1 MLDLVLRNGTVVD
14 GTGAPRRQAD
24 VGIREGRIVSIG
36 TSDESASRSID
47 CDGLV
52 VAPGF
57 VDIHTHYDAQ
67 LLWDPL
73 ATPSPLHGVSTVMGG
88 NCGFTIAPLGD
99 DDVDYVME
107 MMARVEGMPLD
118 SLRAGP
124 RWDWRSFGEWLDRLD
139 GRVGINAGFLVGHS
153 TIRRVAMGDAA
164 GKAARPEH
172 IATMVRLVHEACAA
186 GALGFSSSLGEAHT
200 DGNGNPVPSR
210 AATHH
215 ELIELA
221 GAIRDHEGTTLEFIA
236 AMGEIPHA
244 RIELMTQMSLA
255 ANRPLNWNLLGSLSP
270 TPVFDQ
276 QLSSC
281 DHAAAHGAH
290 VAALALPDLMRL
302 RAHRMLE
309 DMPGWRDVVAMDPA
323 SRRRAIADPATR
335 QRLRDGASEM
345 AARGLTAMSNFD
357 LLEIADAPQGSE
369 SIIGRTIASLAAER
383 GVDPVD
389 ILIDVVLPDRLP
401 LAMVFP
407 SLIPELGTTAEGW
420 KVRQRVWDDD
430 RVFFGGSDAGAHVDL
445 MCHANYP
452 TVVLGEMV
460 RERGLF
466 TLERAIHKM
475 TDHPARLYGL
485 RGRGR
490 IAEGWFADLV
500 VFDPER
506 IASEPAR
513 ARTDLP
519 ANGERLYAE
528 ARGVKHLFV
537 NGRAVVTDDRFTG
550 DLGGTLLRSG
560 RDTETV
566 PVPAGATSR

>member
-1 MLDLVLRNGTVVD
+1 MLDLLLRNGTVVD
-14 GTGAPRRQAD
+14 GTGTPSRRAD
-24 VGIREGRIVSIG
+24 VAVRDGRIVAVG
-36 TSDESASRSID
+36 TTDEPAARTID
-47 CDGLV
+47 CEGLV

-124 RWDWRSFGEWLDRLD
+124 AWDWRTFGEWLDRLD
-139 GRVGINAGFLVGHS
+139 GRIGINAGFLVGHS
-153 TIRRVAMGDAA
+153 TIRRVAMGAA
-164 GKAARPEH
+164 SGDAARPED
-172 IATMVRLVHEACAA
+172 ITAMVRMVHEACAA

-200 DGNGNPVPSR
+200 DGDGNPVPSR

-221 GAIRDHEGTTLEFIA
+221 RAVRDHEGTTLEFIA
-236 AMGEIPHA
+236 AMGEIPQT
-244 RIELMTQMSLA
+244 RIELMTDMSLA

-281 DHAAAHGAH
+281 DHAAARGAH

-309 DMPGWRDVVAMDPA
+309 GMPGWREIVAMAPA
-323 SRRRAIADPATR
+323 ERRVAITDPATR
-335 QRLRDGASEM
+335 QRLFEGAAEM
-345 AARGLTAMSNFD
+345 AARGLGAMSNFD
-357 LLEIADAPQGSE
+357 LLEIADAPVGAE
-369 SIIGRTIASLAAER
+369 NLIGRSIAALAAER
-383 GVDPVD
+383 HVDPIDV
-389 ILIDVVLPDRLP
+389 LIDVVLPDRLP

-407 SLIPELGTTAEGW
+407 SLIPELGNTAEGW
-420 KVRQRVWDDD
+420 KVRQDVWNDD
-430 RVFFGGSDAGAHVDL
+430 RVVFGGSDAGAHVDL

-460 RERGLF
+460 RDRGLF

-475 TDHPARLYGL
+475 TDVPARLYGL
-485 RGRGR
+485 RDRGR
-490 IAEGWFADLV
+490 VAEGWFADLV
-500 VFDPER
+500 VFDPEI

-513 ARTDLP
+513 ARNDLP

-528 ARGVKHLFV
+528 ARGVEHLFV
-537 NGRAVVTDDRFTG
+537 NGREIVAHDQFTG
-550 DLGGTLLRSG
+550 DLAGTLLRSG
-560 RDTETV
+560 RDTATVTV
-566 PVPAGATSR
+566 PGGSAR

>member
-1 MLDLVLRNGTVVD
+1 
-14 GTGAPRRQAD
+14 
-24 VGIREGRIVSIG
+24 
-36 TSDESASRSID
+36 
-47 CDGLV
+47 
-52 VAPGF
+52 
-57 VDIHTHYDAQ
+57 
-67 LLWDPL
+67 
-73 ATPSPLHGVSTVMGG
+73 
-88 NCGFTIAPLGD
+88 
-99 DDVDYVME
+99 
-107 MMARVEGMPLD
+107 MARVEGMPLD

-164 GKAARPEH
+164 GEAARSEH

-309 DMPGWRDVVAMDPA
+309 DMPGWRDVVAMEPSA
-323 SRRRAIADPATR
+323 RRRAIADPATR

-519 ANGERLYAE
+519 ADGERLYAE

-566 PVPAGATSR
+566 PVPGGATSR

>member
-1 MLDLVLRNGTVVD
+1 MLELLLRNGTLVD
-14 GTGAPRRQAD
+14 GTGSPSRRAD
-24 VGIREGRIVSIG
+24 IGVRDGRIVAVGSA
-36 TSDESASRSID
+36 DEPAARTID

-52 VAPGF
+52 IAPGF

-73 ATPSPLHGVSTVMGG
+73 ATPSPLHGLTTVMGG

-124 RWDWRSFGEWLDRLD
+124 AWDWHSFGEWLDRLD

-153 TIRRVAMGDAA
+153 TIRRAAMGATA
-164 GKAARPEH
+164 GESARPENV
-172 IATMVRLVHEACAA
+172 ATMVRMVHEACAA

-200 DGNGNPVPSR
+200 DGDGNPVPSR

-221 GAIRDHEGTTLEFIA
+221 RAIRDHEGTTLEFIA
-236 AMGEIPHA
+236 AMGEIPQS
-244 RIELMTQMSLA
+244 RIELMTEMSLA

-270 TPVFDQ
+270 TPVYDQ

-281 DHAAAHGAH
+281 DHAAAHGAR
-290 VAALALPDLMRL
+290 VAALALPDVMRL

-309 DMPGWRDVVAMDPA
+309 DMPGWRDVVAMSP
-323 SRRRAIADPATR
+323 SERRIAVTDPATR
-335 QRLRDGASEM
+335 QRLFEGAAEM
-345 AARGLTAMSNFD
+345 ATRGLGAMSNFD
-357 LLEIADAPQGSE
+357 LLEIADAPAGSE
-369 SIIGRTIASLAAER
+369 NLIGRSIAALATER
-383 GVDPVD
+383 RVDPIDV
-389 ILIDVVLPDRLP
+389 LIDVVLPDRLP

-407 SLIPELGTTAEGW
+407 SLIPALGNTAEGW
-420 KVRQRVWDDD
+420 KVRQDVWNDD
-430 RVFFGGSDAGAHVDL
+430 RVVFGGSDAGAHVDL

-466 TLERAIHKM
+466 TLERAVHKM
-475 TDHPARLYGL
+475 TDVPARLYGL

-490 IAEGWFADLV
+490 VAEGWVADLV
-500 VFDPER
+500 VFDPDR

-513 ARTDLP
+513 ARHDLP

-528 ARGVKHLFV
+528 ARGVAHLFV
-537 NGRAVVTDDRFTG
+537 NGREVVAADQFTG

-566 PVPAGATSR
+566 SVPGSSAG